1 MIAGLKAYPEDAVD
15 ETFAAERI
23 TIVGNAATALL
34 DLRQFDEAQT
44 GYRSALAAIDKLT
57 DSDGDQA
64 WTWRAV
70 AHHQLGMVAQERRDF
85 DAAED
90 AYKTALEIYVR
101 FGDGHHAAIVI
112 GNIARLAAAD
122 PDRQDRLITMVA
134 DCTGATAEDV
144 ADLFSKTQSAD
155 KD

>member
-1 MIAGLKAYPEDAVD
+1 
-15 ETFAAERI
+15 
-23 TIVGNAATALL
+23 
-34 DLRQFDEAQT
+34 
-44 GYRSALAAIDKLT
+44 
-57 DSDGDQA
+57 
-64 WTWRAV
+64 
-70 AHHQLGMVAQERRDF
+70 MVAQERRDF

-90 AYKTALEIYVR
+90 AYKTALEIFAR

-112 GNIARLAAAD
+112 GNVARLAAAD
-122 PDRQDRLITMVA
+122 PDRQGQLITMVA